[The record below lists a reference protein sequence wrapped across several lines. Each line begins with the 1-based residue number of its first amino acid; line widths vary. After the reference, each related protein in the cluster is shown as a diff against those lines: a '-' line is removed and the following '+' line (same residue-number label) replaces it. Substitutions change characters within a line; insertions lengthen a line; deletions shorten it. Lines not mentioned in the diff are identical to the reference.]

1 MDSCL
6 IAFLLGFSVCAV
18 GILLA
23 LMFDVSLSWIGYFWN
38 KIVPYKR
45 KETDVG

>member
-1 MDSCL
+1 MDSYL
-6 IAFLLGFSVCAV
+6 VAFFLGFMVCAV
-18 GILLA
+18 GVFLA

-45 KETDVG
+45 EETDAG